1 MRKSRCTLFAD
12 FYAISYIM
20 SRGNILK
27 DSFYKER
34 LARTSGNIINAHTTN
49 HFAPVQNNEDSD
61 TDAQVISPEE
71 EQLDFQQLLSGF
83 GKTADGASFAFREL
97 QCTHK
102 RLTAI
107 HVLLLAFRRSENT
120 SIWRRWIF
128 HSIV

>member
-1 MRKSRCTLFAD
+1 
-12 FYAISYIM
+12 M

-49 HFAPVQNNEDSD
+49 HFPQQQQEDSD
-61 TDAQVISPEE
+61 TDAQVITTEE

-102 RLTAI
+102 RLTAL
-107 HVLLLAFRRSENT
+107 HVWLDLGRRSGST
-120 SIWRRWIF
+120 STWKGWICR
-128 HSIV
+128 SIA